1 MTNQQ
6 LFDQHILPILPRIK
20 TLVARYGH
28 GHGHR
33 DDDLQAVLIALF
45 VNLHH
50 WRRDEPLLPW
60 VDAVV
65 RHRLARLSARR
76 TAPWESELDLDDCTP
91 PTDESTGDTLGH
103 TPPDPGSVAALD
115 TYRNQ
120 RLVRAVM
127 GLAPHYREMLLR
139 RIDGESYA
147 EIAPTVGLSPEAVA
161 HVVRR
166 AKAMLRTALREAE
179 GSRSERKWSTQAAD
193 AP

>member
-20 TLVARYGH
+20 ALVARYGH

-103 TPPDPGSVAALD
+103 TPADPGSVTALD

-179 GSRSERKWSTQAAD
+179 GSRSERKWSAQEAD

>member
-20 TLVARYGH
+20 ALVARYGH

-45 VNLHH
+45 VHLHR
-50 WRRDEPLLPW
+50 WRSDEPLLPW

-76 TAPWESELDLDDCTP
+76 TAPWESELDLDDCP
-91 PTDESTGDTLGH
+91 LPTDETTGDTLGH
-103 TPPDPGSVAALD
+103 TPADPGSVAALD

-127 GLAPHYREMLLR
+127 GLAPHYREVLLR
-139 RIDGESYA
+139 RIDGESCA
-147 EIAPTVGLSPEAVA
+147 EIAPSVGLTPGAVA
-161 HVVRR
+161 HVAGR
-166 AKAMLRTALREAE
+166 AKAMLRTALRESE
-179 GSRSERKWSTQAAD
+179 GAC
-193 AP
+193 

>member
-20 TLVARYGH
+20 ALVARYGH

-103 TPPDPGSVAALD
+103 T
-115 TYRNQ
+115 
-120 RLVRAVM
+120 
-127 GLAPHYREMLLR
+127 REMLLR

-179 GSRSERKWSTQAAD
+179 GSRSERKWSAQAAD